1 MDHLFTECA
10 KTCISGNA
18 NYDTSMVLKRIRYWC
33 RSCCPAQKA
42 CAVYVKSTVACC
54 KIIFIVG
61 LY

>member
-42 CAVYVKSTVACC
+42 CAVYVKSTV
-54 KIIFIVG
+54 
-61 LY
+61 